1 MKRSGSIMSC
11 VHKEAGEL
19 GRLKP
24 GCFRSDMGIWLGD
37 RRRFELSHRRKEI
50 ERELRHIQRAKRLL
64 REQSGLSPPT
74 SPSPGS
80 SRPESAPGGA
90 HSSGLVART
99 ARSGTARSGT
109 ARSDGALPSARSARL
124 PVLSSRVSAR
134 TQVQGGSGTARGGGG
149 SPARGAKRTHSLFDS
164 CPFAPPVELL
174 LQHGI
179 DRRGEASMQIGLQA
193 TSSPQIDRVM
203 LPQGGLNHAGKRL
216 SFTALD
222 PFKTTESEHFVRARP
237 SDASWVLQ
245 KEFMGGSGIFAKYM
259 QNCIEKNVDTFA
271 PNKKE
276 KN

>member
-1 MKRSGSIMSC
+1 MSC

-149 SPARGAKRTHSLFDS
+149 STARGAKRTHSLFDS

-237 SDASWVLQ
+237 SDASWALQ